1 MNKVEQKF
9 SWGLRGGSSP
19 LAGFGAVPQGSFFD
33 NLDKKLH
40 RLWGFG
46 GESTQGFGFDFVPA
60 GRHVL
65 FGGKLLNLSKEMR
78 QRIRRGLLQALPTV
92 MGIAVLAL
100 LLSGVVYFFR
110 LWKTLT
116 HI

>member
-1 MNKVEQKF
+1 M
-9 SWGLRGGSSP
+9 
-19 LAGFGAVPQGSFFD
+19 
-33 NLDKKLH
+33 
-40 RLWGFG
+40 
-46 GESTQGFGFDFVPA
+46 
-60 GRHVL
+60 
-65 FGGKLLNLSKEMR
+65 NLSKEMR